1 MLTSSHSELA
11 PFASSK
17 SATCKTGPLR
27 TCVGCRRVDAQ
38 SALVRVTA
46 EGHGLRLDIGHRNS
60 GRGAYV
66 HARSSCLAGAERGGF
81 SRSFRIS
88 IERES
93 IAPIRKHIQVML
105 KSEDS
110 NE

>member
-1 MLTSSHSELA
+1 MTSAVSHSA
-11 PFASSK
+11 PAK
-17 SATCKTGPLR
+17 VAGRNPGPIR
-27 TCVGCRRVDAQ
+27 TCVGCRQSDAQ

-46 EGHGLRLDIGHRNS
+46 EGHGLSVDTAHRNS

-93 IAPIRKHIQVML
+93 VAFVRKHIEVNV

-110 NE
+110 YE

>member
-1 MLTSSHSELA
+1 MTSALSNRVSAKLA
-11 PFASSK
+11 DRNP
-17 SATCKTGPLR
+17 GPIR
-27 TCVGCRRVDAQ
+27 TCVGCRRIDAQ

-46 EGHGLRLDIGHRNS
+46 EGHDLRVDTAHRNS

-93 IAPIRKHIQVML
+93 VASVRKHIEVNV

-110 NE
+110 YE